1 MTMIYDNRP
10 FEINVTSD
18 LFGTHFKADA
28 IKNMLETNND
38 YFEKNN
44 MIALYGEWGSGKTSV
59 MEYINKNITNY
70 NVVFF
75 EAWKYEKDSNLSLS
89 LFEMILDKVEA
100 EKDSLGKVLEDVK
113 LIGKTLLNFSKNLL
127 FNYRLSLPGMTV
139 NIDQATKD
147 TIKEMD
153 ELIERTSFYTNLKEF
168 NISYNKLLD
177 EYHKATGKKLLVF
190 IDDLDRCSPENVL
203 DLISSIKHFF
213 IDSDKVVYFCGVDK
227 HAVSKAI
234 NIRYQNII
242 KSEEYLEKVFDV
254 TFNMPEIQNID
265 KLLEDFISRVSLFNT
280 VSDDNLNLLKQFF
293 LHIKFTNPRKL
304 KKLFN
309 KYLFLCTLDKSNS
322 SRIYSYIPKNF
333 SNHEPVQMI
342 FTLFIILLHEFNR
355 ENFDLIFNSEFKVGK
370 LRNILNLESKFYFN
384 RKSASEPFKKYLD
397 YLAYKWI
404 NQPLFVSKDIVN
416 SFALR
421 EGDNSLFELLL
432 LFAPLDIKADPPSLI
447 WRGGPESES
456 QSEALMQLEEF
467 MYQFQASEDKTLS
480 SFSSYILK
488 ILVNNRYAL
497 SSDIQFDVHELVKMV
512 NFYL

>member
-1 MTMIYDNRP
+1 MTITYDNRP
-10 FEINVTSD
+10 FEINITSD

-28 IKNMLETNND
+28 IKNMLESNSG

-44 MIALYGEWGSGKTSV
+44 MVALYGEWGSGKTSV

-100 EKDSLGKVLEDVK
+100 EAKTDPLRQALEDVK

-127 FNYRLSLPGMTV
+127 FNYKMSLPGMTI

-153 ELIERTSFYTNLKEF
+153 KLIERTSFYTNLKNF
-168 NISYNKLLD
+168 NTSYNKLLD
-177 EYHKATGKKLLVF
+177 KYYETTNKKLLVF

-265 KLLEDFISRVSLFNT
+265 KLLEDFISRVHLFNP
-280 VSDDNLNLLKQFF
+280 VANENFDFLKRFF
-293 LHIKFTNPRKL
+293 LHMKFTNPRKL

-309 KYLFLCTLDKSNS
+309 KYIFLCTLDKSNS
-322 SRIYSYIPKNF
+322 SRIYSFIPPNF
-333 SNHEPVQMI
+333 NNHEPVQMI

-370 LRNILNLESKFYFN
+370 MRNILDLEYKIYSK
-384 RKSASEPFKKYLD
+384 RMKGSEPFKNYLD
-397 YLAYKWI
+397 FLANQWI
-404 NQPLFVSKDIVN
+404 NQSLIVSNNIFH
-416 SFALR
+416 SFMHTEDDER
-421 EGDNSLFELLL
+421 LFELLL
-432 LFAPLDIKADPPSLI
+432 LFAPLDIKAKPPALNSQT
-447 WRGGPESES
+447 ESRM
-456 QSEALMQLEEF
+456 LTDLETF
-467 MYQFQASEDKTLS
+467 VYQFQASEDKNLKLFVS
-480 SFSSYILK
+480 HILDL
-488 ILVNNRYAL
+488 LVYRNNPL
-497 SSDIQFDVHELVKMV
+497 PTIINFNVHELVKMV
-512 NFYL
+512 NLYL

>member
-28 IKNMLETNND
+28 IKNMLESNTD

-44 MIALYGEWGSGKTSV
+44 MVALYGEWGSGKTSV

-100 EKDSLGKVLEDVK
+100 EKDSLGQVLEDVK

-127 FNYRLSLPGMTV
+127 FNYKMSLPGMTI

-153 ELIERTSFYTNLKEF
+153 KLIERTSFYTNLKKF
-168 NISYNKLLD
+168 NTSYNKLLD
-177 EYHKATGKKLLVF
+177 EYYEATGKKLLVF

-265 KLLEDFISRVSLFNT
+265 KLLEDFISRVHLFNP
-280 VSDDNLNLLKQFF
+280 VADENFNFLKRFF

-309 KYLFLCTLDKSNS
+309 KYIFLCTLDKSNS
-322 SRIYSYIPKNF
+322 SRIYSYIPQNF

-370 LRNILNLESKFYFN
+370 LRNILDLELKIYSKRIN
-384 RKSASEPFKKYLD
+384 GSEQFKYYLD
-397 YLAYKWI
+397 FLANKWI
-404 NQPLFVSKDIVN
+404 NQSLIVSDNILHSFMRRDDDERLFD
-416 SFALR
+416 
-421 EGDNSLFELLL
+421 LLL
-432 LFAPLDIKADPPSLI
+432 LFAPLDIKAKPPTLN
-447 WRGGPESES
+447 S
-456 QSEALMQLEEF
+456 QSESRILTDLETF
-467 MYQFQASEDKTLS
+467 VYQFQASEDKNLKLFVS
-480 SFSSYILK
+480 HILDL
-488 ILVNNRYAL
+488 LVYKKNPL
-497 SSDIQFDVHELVKMV
+497 PTEIQFDVHELVKMV

>member
-44 MIALYGEWGSGKTSV
+44 MVALYGEWGSGKTSV
-59 MEYINKNITNY
+59 MKYINNNITNY

-89 LFEMILDKVEA
+89 LFEMILDKIEA
-100 EKDSLGKVLEDVK
+100 ELDPLGQVIENVK
-113 LIGKTLLNFSKNLL
+113 LIGKTLLSFSKNLL
-127 FNYRLSLPGMTV
+127 FNYKISLLGMTV
-139 NIDQATKD
+139 NFDQTAKD

-153 ELIERTSFYTNLKEF
+153 ELIERTSFYTNLKKF
-168 NISYNKLLD
+168 NTSYNELLD
-177 EYHKATGKKLLVF
+177 AYYTKTGKKLLVF

-227 HAVSKAI
+227 QAVSKAI

-265 KLLEDFISRVSLFNT
+265 KLLEDFISRVHLFNPVT
-280 VSDDNLNLLKQFF
+280 DDNFKFLKLFF
-293 LHIKFTNPRKL
+293 LNIKFTNPRKL

-309 KYLFLCTLDKSNS
+309 KYIFLCTLDESNS
-322 SRIYSYIPKNF
+322 SSSRIHSYMPKNF

-370 LRNILNLESKFYFN
+370 LRNILLEQEPKMYNKRSG
-384 RKSASEPFKKYLD
+384 RSEPLKD
-397 YLAYKWI
+397 YLNFLSNNWI
-404 NQPLFVSKDIVN
+404 NRRPLIVSNDIYN
-416 SFALR
+416 SFIQ
-421 EGDNSLFELLL
+421 GDEDERLFELLL
-432 LFAPLDIKADPPSLI
+432 LFTPLDIKANPPAFYP
-447 WRGGPESES
+447 REESTI
-456 QSEALMQLEEF
+456 LMQLKTF
-467 MYQFQASEDKTLS
+467 VYQFQASEDRHLS
-480 SFSSYILK
+480 LFVSHILD
-488 ILVNNRYAL
+488 LFAYNNDAFPTEI
-497 SSDIQFDVHELVKMV
+497 DFDVHELVQMV
-512 NFYL
+512 NLYL

>member
-28 IKNMLETNND
+28 IKNMLENNND

-100 EKDSLGKVLEDVK
+100 EKDALGQVLEDAK

-127 FNYRLSLPGMTV
+127 FNYKISLLGMTV
-139 NIDQATKD
+139 NVDQAAKD

-153 ELIERTSFYTNLKEF
+153 ELIERTSFYTNLKKF
-168 NISYNKLLD
+168 NTSYNELL
-177 EYHKATGKKLLVF
+177 EAYYEKTGKKLLVF

-227 HAVSKAI
+227 QAVSKAI

-265 KLLEDFISRVSLFNT
+265 KLLEDFISRVNLFNP
-280 VSDDNLNLLKQFF
+280 VADESFNFLKQFF

-309 KYLFLCTLDKSNS
+309 KYIFLCTLDKSNS
-322 SRIYSYIPKNF
+322 SGIYSYIPKNF
-333 SNHEPVQMI
+333 SNHEPIQMI

-370 LRNILNLESKFYFN
+370 LRNILNLESEFYSSIDRSTTSFKHYLNYLTN
-384 RKSASEPFKKYLD
+384 RWTNEQL
-397 YLAYKWI
+397 I
-404 NQPLFVSKDIVN
+404 VSKNIGD
-416 SFALR
+416 SFRLQD
-421 EGDNSLFELLL
+421 GNNNLFDLLL
-432 LFAPLDIKADPPSLI
+432 LFAPLDINGNPPFLGQQ
-447 WRGGPESES
+447 RRSENIR
-456 QSEALMQLEEF
+456 QLEAF
-467 MYQFQASEDKTLS
+467 VYQFQASEDKVLS
-480 SFSSYILK
+480 SFNSHILN
-488 ILVNNRYAL
+488 LFLFNGDL
-497 SSDIQFDVHELVKMV
+497 SDDLEFDVHRLVKMV

>member
-89 LFEMILDKVEA
+89 LFEMILDKVEV

-153 ELIERTSFYTNLKEF
+153 EIIERTSFYTNLKEF
-168 NISYNKLLD
+168 NNSFNKLLD
-177 EYHKATGKKLLVF
+177 EYHEATGKKLLVF

-265 KLLEDFISRVSLFNT
+265 KLLEDFISRVNVFNT
-280 VSDDNLNLLKQFF
+280 VADNNLYFLKQFF

-309 KYLFLCTLDKSNS
+309 KYIFLCTLDKSNS
-322 SRIYSYIPKNF
+322 NGIYSYIPKNF

-355 ENFDLIFNSEFKVGK
+355 ENFNLIFNSEFKVGK
-370 LRNILNLESKFYFN
+370 LRNILDLESEFY
-384 RKSASEPFKKYLD
+384 SSIDSSTMSFKYYLN
-397 YLAYKWI
+397 YLTSRWTNEQLI
-404 NQPLFVSKDIVN
+404 VSKNIGD
-416 SFALR
+416 SFKLQD
-421 EGDNSLFELLL
+421 GNNSLFDLIL
-432 LFAPLDIKADPPSLI
+432 LFAPLDINVNPPFLGRQQRLENI
-447 WRGGPESES
+447 RRL
-456 QSEALMQLEEF
+456 EAF
-467 MYQFQASEDKTLS
+467 VYQFQASEDKTLS
-480 SFSSYILK
+480 SFNSHILN
-488 ILVNNRYAL
+488 LFVYNDDL
-497 SSDIQFDVHELVKMV
+497 SDDIEFDVHRLVKMV

>member
-28 IKNMLETNND
+28 IKNMLENNND
-38 YFEKNN
+38 YFKKNN
-44 MIALYGEWGSGKTSV
+44 MVALYGEWGSGKTSV

-89 LFEMILDKVEA
+89 LFEMILDKIEA
-100 EKDSLGKVLEDVK
+100 ENDSLEQVIENAK
-113 LIGKTLLNFSKNLL
+113 LIGKTLLSFSKNLL
-127 FNYRLSLPGMTV
+127 FNYKISLLGMTV
-139 NIDQATKD
+139 NFDQAAKD

-153 ELIERTSFYTNLKEF
+153 ELIERTSFYTNLKKF
-168 NISYNKLLD
+168 NTSYNELLD
-177 EYHKATGKKLLVF
+177 AYHTKTGKKLLIF

-280 VSDDNLNLLKQFF
+280 VTDDNLNFLKLFF
-293 LHIKFTNPRKL
+293 LNIKFTNPRKL

-309 KYLFLCTLDKSNS
+309 KYLFLCTLDKSND
-322 SRIYSYIPKNF
+322 SRIYSYIPRNF

-355 ENFDLIFNSEFKVGK
+355 EDFDLIFNSEFKVGK
-370 LRNILNLESKFYFN
+370 LRNIFDLESEFYFD
-384 RKSASEPFKKYLD
+384 KDSANELFKEYLD
-397 YLAYKWI
+397 VLAHNWTKRQLI
-404 NQPLFVSKDIVN
+404 VTKNIVN
-416 SFALR
+416 SFIVR
-421 EGDNSLFELLL
+421 RGDNDLFDLLL
-432 LFAPLDIKADPPSLI
+432 LFAPLDIKVNTPALGRSVDAD
-447 WRGGPESES
+447 
-456 QSEALMQLEEF
+456 ALRRMKTF
-467 MYQFQASEDKTLS
+467 VNQFQASEDKILS
-480 SFSSYILK
+480 SFISHILN
-488 ILVNNRYAL
+488 LFVNNYYDL
-497 SSDIQFDVHELVKMV
+497 SDDIQFDVHELVKMV

>member
-10 FEINVTSD
+10 FEINVTTD

-153 ELIERTSFYTNLKEF
+153 ELIERTSFYTSLKEF
-168 NISYNKLLD
+168 NTSYNKLLD
-177 EYHKATGKKLLVF
+177 EYHEATGKKLLVF

-254 TFNMPEIQNID
+254 TFNMPEVQNID

-355 ENFDLIFNSEFKVGK
+355 ENFELIFNNEFKLGK
-370 LRNILNLESKFYFN
+370 LRNVLLDLDPKIYSKRKGRSESL
-384 RKSASEPFKKYLD
+384 KSYLD
-397 YLAYKWI
+397 FLANNWI
-404 NQPLFVSKDIVN
+404 NQPLIVSN
-416 SFALR
+416 NLLYSFLQ
-421 EGDNSLFELLL
+421 GDEDERLFELLL
-432 LFAPLDIKADPPSLI
+432 LFTPLDIKANPPALFP
-447 WRGGPESES
+447 RDESTI
-456 QSEALMQLEEF
+456 LMQLETF
-467 MYQFQASEDKTLS
+467 VYQFQASEDRNLS
-480 SFSSYILK
+480 LFVSHILN
-488 ILVNNRYAL
+488 LFVHNSNAL
-497 SSDIQFDVHELVKMV
+497 SPETNFDVHELVKMV

>member
-18 LFGTHFKADA
+18 LFGIHFKADS

-44 MIALYGEWGSGKTSV
+44 LVALYGEWGSGKTSV

-75 EAWKYEKDSNLSLS
+75 EAWKYEKDLNLSLS

-139 NIDQATKD
+139 NIDQAAKD

-168 NISYNKLLD
+168 NTSYNKLLD
-177 EYHKATGKKLLVF
+177 EYHEATGKKLLVF
-190 IDDLDRCSPENVL
+190 IDDLDRCAPENVL

-227 HAVSKAI
+227 HAVNKAI

-265 KLLEDFISRVSLFNT
+265 KLLEDFISRVRVFNT
-280 VSDDNLNLLKQFF
+280 VANNNFNFLKLFF
-293 LHIKFTNPRKL
+293 LGIKFTNPRKL

-309 KYLFLCTLDKSNS
+309 KYLFLCTLDKSNGN
-322 SRIYSYIPKNF
+322 RIYSYIPENF
-333 SNHEPVQMI
+333 CKHEPVQMV
-342 FTLFIILLHEFNR
+342 FTLFIILLHEFDR
-355 ENFDLIFNSEFKVGK
+355 ENFDLIFNSAFKVGK
-370 LRNILNLESKFYFN
+370 LRNILDLESKIYSN
-384 RKSASEPFKKYLD
+384 RNGRSEPFKNYLD
-397 YLAYKWI
+397 SLANSWTYPQLI
-404 NQPLFVSKDIVN
+404 VSEDITN
-416 SFALR
+416 SFVR
-421 EGDNSLFELLL
+421 SESDNRLFELLL
-432 LFAPLDIKADPPSLI
+432 LFAPLDLKAYPPLLNSQD
-447 WRGGPESES
+447 ES
-456 QSEALMQLEEF
+456 AVFTQLETF
-467 MYQFQASEDKTLS
+467 IYQFQASEDKNLS
-480 SFSSYILK
+480 LFVSHILNIFVHNSK
-488 ILVNNRYAL
+488 DLPTEI
-497 SSDIQFDVHELVKMV
+497 DFDVHELVKMV